1 MFTNP
6 SELKMNNY
14 GSTSRLLDISV
25 LYEIQSKVSF
35 DRIDKRYYYKLY
47 VKKTLIQVFQKK
59 KIQKEKVIAHE
70 ILR

>member
-35 DRIDKRYYYKLY
+35 DRIDKRYYYKL
-47 VKKTLIQVFQKK
+47 
-59 KIQKEKVIAHE
+59 
-70 ILR
+70 